1 MHRSTD
7 RILTTHV
14 GSLVR
19 PPALRALIERQ
30 SRGETV
36 DAAAFDAL
44 LTNSVAEV
52 VARQTDVGID
62 IPSDGEFGKLGWTS
76 YVAGRLSGLQPRA
89 RRPEDRDP
97 RTTGRERLEFIEFYK
112 AYNPVQAYDWSGPSF
127 FASGQALKHG
137 QNSPILECTG
147 PLGYRDAEI
156 RRDISNFKAAL
167 AGRSYVEAFLPVA
180 APESATGVRINRHY
194 ATADQFL
201 AAMSDALKV
210 EYRAIVDAGLL
221 IQLDDAFLT
230 VEYDRLLM
238 TMSEDEVRRH
248 FAAYV
253 EMLNAALAGIPAEKV
268 RYHVCWGSWNG
279 PHTSD
284 VPLPAIL
291 DLILKIGRAHV

>member
-127 FASGQALKHG
+127 FA
-137 QNSPILECTG
+137 
-147 PLGYRDAEI
+147 
-156 RRDISNFKAAL
+156 
-167 AGRSYVEAFLPVA
+167 
-180 APESATGVRINRHY
+180 
-194 ATADQFL
+194 
-201 AAMSDALKV
+201 
-210 EYRAIVDAGLL
+210 
-221 IQLDDAFLT
+221 
-230 VEYDRLLM
+230 
-238 TMSEDEVRRH
+238 
-248 FAAYV
+248 
-253 EMLNAALAGIPAEKV
+253 
-268 RYHVCWGSWNG
+268 
-279 PHTSD
+279 
-284 VPLPAIL
+284 
-291 DLILKIGRAHV
+291 KIGRAHV